1 MKIAGIDVNR
11 NVVIA
16 LIENIEN
23 KKFTKIIWKL

>member
-1 MKIAGIDVNR
+1 MKIAGIDVKR

-23 KKFTKIIWKL
+23 KKFTRGL

>member
-23 KKFTKIIWKL
+23 KKFTREL

>member
-23 KKFTKIIWKL
+23 KKFTRGL